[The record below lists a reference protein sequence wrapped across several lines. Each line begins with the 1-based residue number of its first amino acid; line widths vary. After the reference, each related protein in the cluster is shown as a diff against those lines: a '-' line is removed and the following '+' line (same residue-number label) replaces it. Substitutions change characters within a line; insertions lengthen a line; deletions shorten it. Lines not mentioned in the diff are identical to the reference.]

1 VTTAPAAPPTTA
13 PTGPPTKAPPT
24 APAVVPALSDKIGDC
39 TRHPFGA
46 TKRNSERASC
56 HERAPLAER
65 GQASLFVDF
74 AGDEM
79 TFLVEMVDVDVS
91 MN

>member
-1 VTTAPAAPPTTA
+1 MAQHAKPKRLLGRESA
-13 PTGPPTKAPPT
+13 
-24 APAVVPALSDKIGDC
+24 
-39 TRHPFGA
+39 PFGQ
-46 TKRNSERASC
+46 
-56 HERAPLAER
+56 R

-79 TFLVEMVDVDVS
+79 TFLVEMVVDLS

>member
-1 VTTAPAAPPTTA
+1 MSCETKMTLAPSETISRISLNR
-13 PTGPPTKAPPT
+13 
-24 APAVVPALSDKIGDC
+24 VSALSEQRQVVCLLHSYSRPKWLSD
-39 TRHPFGA
+39 
-46 TKRNSERASC
+46 

-65 GQASLFVDF
+65 GRASLFVDF

-79 TFLVEMVDVDVS
+79 TFLVEMVVDLS

>member
-1 VTTAPAAPPTTA
+1 MSKNSGTPPRPEAPDRSIEFSLTMPGRSSAHSMPKPKRLLGRESA
-13 PTGPPTKAPPT
+13 
-24 APAVVPALSDKIGDC
+24 
-39 TRHPFGA
+39 PFGQ
-46 TKRNSERASC
+46 
-56 HERAPLAER
+56 R

-79 TFLVEMVDVDVS
+79 TFLVEMVVDPS